1 MLVVLAAAVALV
13 VGGAGTA
20 YAARYQDRALPGTT
34 VAGASVSGMTRAE
47 LAEEVR
53 ERAAQ
58 VTVTLRAGE
67 TTRTLRL
74 AELGY
79 TVDVEATVD
88 AVLEA
93 NDSWSSYATSLVSS
107 RHLQPVLRRD
117 AAADRL
123 VAELVASPGRQG
135 KDAGVTLAGD
145 KKSFVVTPAAVGK
158 TVDVA
163 GLQDAAATAASSLTS
178 TTATVRYVEVVPTV
192 TTAAAQKVADQANA
206 IVDRKVVVS
215 DGKEERRASRRTKAS
230 WVTIPRTDGVPG
242 APSLDAKKVRSW
254 VRGLA
259 EDAKVTTITG
269 VRNVSAAG
277 VVVSVATQ
285 ARDGAV
291 VTNTSDVADAAVRAI
306 EAGRNYSGAFEFD
319 TIPAAWTER
328 RLARGAEKLAYPAT
342 DGEKWIDVNLA
353 KHTMTAHV
361 GSKVVYGP
369 IRMVNGSDE
378 KPTVVGTFHIYLKNP
393 LMTMRGSN
401 ADGTNYETPTSR
413 GPRSS
418 TAGTPSTAHRGG
430 RPSATPGHTA
440 ASTSPCRWRSGSTT
454 SRPSAPRSSRTSE
467 PTTRGRGTA
476 SGIRAAAPTVSRS
489 GRGRGRCGT
498 RGPARPARRGRRR
511 RG

>member
-20 YAARYQDRALPGTT
+20 FAARYQDRALPGTT
-34 VAGASVSGMTRAE
+34 VAGRSVSGMTRTE
-47 LAEEVR
+47 LAQEVR
-53 ERAAQ
+53 RRAAH
-58 VTVTLRAGE
+58 VTVTLRTGQA
-67 TTRTLRL
+67 TRIARL

-79 TVDVEATVD
+79 TVDVDATVD

-107 RHLQPVLRRD
+107 RHLRPVLRTD
-117 AAADRL
+117 TAAGDRL
-123 VAELVASPGRQG
+123 AAELVATAGAKG
-135 KDAGVTLAGD
+135 KDAGVALAGD

-163 GLQDAAATAASSLTS
+163 GLRDAAATAASTLTS
-178 TTATVRYVEVVPTV
+178 TTATVKYVEVVPTV
-192 TTAAAQKVADQANA
+192 TTAAAQKVADRANA

-215 DGKEERRASRRTKAS
+215 DGKEEHRASRKTKAS

-242 APSLDAKKVRSW
+242 APSLDTKKVRSW

-259 EDAKVTTITG
+259 ADAKLTTITG

-277 VVVSVATQ
+277 VVLSVATQ

-306 EAGRNYSGAFEFD
+306 EAGRSYSGAFEFD

-401 ADGTNYETPTSR
+401 ADGTNYETPNVPWSSFFHRGYALHGAPWRTSF
-413 GPRSS
+413 GYSGSHGCINLPVPV
-418 TAGTPSTAHRGG
+418 AKWIYDFAPLGTPVVTHF
-430 RPSATPGHTA
+430 
-440 ASTSPCRWRSGSTT
+440 
-454 SRPSAPRSSRTSE
+454 
-467 PTTRGRGTA
+467 
-476 SGIRAAAPTVSRS
+476 
-489 GRGRGRCGT
+489 
-498 RGPARPARRGRRR
+498 
-511 RG
+511 